1 MYTLCFYAKHT
12 KRQER
17 ILLLSSIYKKF
28 CDTMLNEKF
37 DIQHKLLNI
46 LLSISLVLGLISTAV
61 TMILCFNTIGNLFSL
76 MLVFFVGVTLWI
88 SVKKN
93 NVRLAV
99 IIIVIAGDMLL
110 LPAMFITNGGM
121 ASGIQLWYALGLI
134 APLVALKGRESVLP
148 FIIGVISAVSCMV
161 LEFCRPDLIFHPSN
175 PTAESADLISS
186 FIFFGIII
194 GCMFVYQAFAYE
206 KQSRLLIERD
216 KELMKAMKEA
226 QSANNAKSSFLAH
239 MSHEIRTPI
248 NAVLGMDEMII
259 RESTDK
265 DITAYAMNI
274 RSAGNSLL
282 TIINDILDFSKI
294 ESDKMEIYPIAYNL
308 SILLKDCYNLVYM
321 RARDKNLKFSFE
333 VDRNIPKSL
342 VGDEFRI
349 RQVVTNLLTNAV
361 KYTPK
366 GTVTMTVGYENIESN
381 QIMLIF
387 SVKDTGMGISEADKN
402 KLFDSFRRVNIA
414 QTHTIEGTGLG
425 LVISKRLVDLMNGT
439 ITVESE
445 YGKGSEFTVRIPQQI
460 GGKVVIGEFSPGNYN
475 VPEKQYKERFH
486 APDAKIL
493 IVDDVKI
500 NTEVIQQLIK
510 KTLIISDCAYSGAE
524 CIELAA
530 KEQYDII
537 FMDHLM
543 PDMDGEETLDII
555 RSAKDGPN
563 RNVPVIALTANA
575 MAGAKEKYISMGF
588 SDYLSKPVKGSELED
603 MLLRFLPTDKVIP
616 YGENESRYNKNDIFG
631 LEFLNTR
638 AGISFCCGDLTFYKE
653 VLREI
658 TESDLIDRLCKFYA
672 ARDWNN
678 YSVCVH
684 SIMGTSLSVG
694 AEELAAKASAIA
706 NALKNDNL
714 SYVKEHHR
722 GFADSCNKLKDRLA
736 EYFGEEA

>member
-1 MYTLCFYAKHT
+1 
-12 KRQER
+12 
-17 ILLLSSIYKKF
+17 
-28 CDTMLNEKF
+28 MLNDSF

-76 MLVFFVGVTLWI
+76 LLVFFVGVTLWI
-88 SVKKN
+88 SVRKN

-99 IIIVIAGDMLL
+99 IVIVAAGDMLL

-121 ASGIQLWYALGLI
+121 KSGIQLWFALGLI
-134 APLVALKGRESVLP
+134 APLVALKGKESILP
-148 FIIGVISAVSCMV
+148 FIIGVVSAVSCMV
-161 LEFCRPDLIFHPSN
+161 LELCRPDLIFHPSN
-175 PTAESADLISS
+175 PAAESADLISS
-186 FIFFGIII
+186 FVFFGIII
-194 GCMFVYQAFAYE
+194 GCMFVYQAFSYE
-206 KQSRLLIERD
+206 KQSELLIERD
-216 KELMKAMKEA
+216 KELVKAMKAA

-248 NAVLGMDEMII
+248 NAILGMDEMII

-294 ESDKMEIYPIAYNL
+294 ESDKMDIYTAPYDL
-308 SILLKDCYNLVYM
+308 SILLRDCYNLVFM
-321 RARDKNLKFSFE
+321 RAADKELKFSFE
-333 VDRNIPKSL
+333 VDKDTPKKL
-342 VGDEFRI
+342 IGDEFRI
-349 RQVVTNLLTNAV
+349 RQVITNLLTNAV
-361 KYTPK
+361 KYTPR
-366 GTVTMTVGYENIESN
+366 GSVTMSVGFEGQEDGG
-381 QIMLIF
+381 IMLIF
-387 SVKDTGMGISEADKN
+387 SVKDTGMGISDDDKS
-402 KLFDSFRRVNIA
+402 KLFDSFRRINSA
-414 QTHTIEGTGLG
+414 QTHKIEGTGLG
-425 LVISKRLVDLMNGT
+425 LAIAKRLVDLMNGT
-439 ITVESE
+439 ILVESE
-445 YGKGSEFTVRIPQQI
+445 YGKGSVFTVRIPQETE
-460 GGKVVIGEFSPGNYN
+460 GEAVVGAFTPRNP
-475 VPEKQYKERFH
+475 VLPEKKYRERFH

-500 NTEVIQQLIK
+500 NTEVIQELIK
-510 KTLIISDCAYSGAE
+510 KTLITSDAVYSGNE

-543 PDMDGEETLDII
+543 PEMDGEETLNII
-555 RSAKDGPN
+555 RTAKDGPN

-575 MAGAKEKYISMGF
+575 MAGAKEKYIAMGF
-588 SDYLSKPVKGSELED
+588 SDYLSKPVKGSELEE
-603 MLLRFLPTDKVIP
+603 MLLRFLPPDKVIP
-616 YGENESRYNKNDIFG
+616 LGENEPVRYSKNDIFG

-638 AGISFCCGDLTFYKE
+638 AGIAFCCGDITFYKE

-658 TESDLIDRLCKFYA
+658 TESDLVDRLCKHYA

-694 AEELAAKASAIA
+694 AEELAAKASAMA

-736 EYFGEEA
+736 EYFREEA